1 MNVVAKWQRL
11 VEDQQ
16 ALRLLVVLVSL
27 LWSAVVLL
35 QNPVLNDDA
44 YGYLR
49 AALLFREEGLA
60 AVFDRYGW
68 YGYSVLIGVL
78 DAGLPGG
85 VKAAAHVLNAALLA
99 LLVLA
104 FVDCAALLQPAPRT
118 RLLAAGI
125 LLFPLLNE
133 MRFYVVRDFGFWA
146 FTLLSLCQLERQRR
160 QPGWWLACGWCL
172 ALLAATLFRLEAL
185 LLAAFTPLG
194 TWRGAD
200 WRARAQPYV
209 VLVLMASLLLLLAQL
224 TGADLPARL
233 QYAYR
238 FYLPP
243 LGDLPATFAAEA
255 EAVITL
261 LYSAGNFPRSADF
274 AYGVVLLALNH
285 LVVFAANLI
294 EALGTPL
301 TLLLAVGLWR
311 GWLRGRLQGVWAAY
325 WQVSAL
331 SLFVFLCLMH
341 FLTQRYAT
349 LLCLLLLV
357 WLPTLLQQAD
367 LALQQ
372 TMHPRRWRLAGGLVL
387 ALLAVDSLFSFGHSQ
402 DYLQQAVAWT
412 RSNLPPGQT
421 LLTNNR
427 FVAFESGRM
436 PDFDQPPATLAD
448 TLRLVPLNSPLVVVL
463 KAGDDAGRQQLADL
477 ANLQLLACFANR
489 RGDEARVYHVNDPA
503 LPQSP

>member
-1 MNVVAKWQRL
+1 MSVVTKWQRL

-16 ALRLLVVLVSL
+16 TLRLLVVLVSL

-85 VKAAAHVLNAALLA
+85 VKAAAHVLDAALLA

-146 FTLLSLCQLERQRR
+146 FTLLSLSQLERQRR
-160 QPGWWLACGWCL
+160 QPGWWPACGWCL

-194 TWRGAD
+194 AWRGTD
-200 WRARAQPYV
+200 WRTRWQPYV
-209 VLVLMASLLLLLAQL
+209 ALVLIAGLLLLLAQF

-238 FYLPP
+238 FTCHRSVICRRALPRR
-243 LGDLPATFAAEA
+243 
-255 EAVITL
+255 
-261 LYSAGNFPRSADF
+261 PRHSSRCYTVRA
-274 AYGVVLLALNH
+274 
-285 LVVFAANLI
+285 I
-294 EALGTPL
+294 S
-301 TLLLAVGLWR
+301 R
-311 GWLRGRLQGVWAAY
+311 GMPTSPMVW
-325 WQVSAL
+325 
-331 SLFVFLCLMH
+331 C
-341 FLTQRYAT
+341 
-349 LLCLLLLV
+349 CLLSIT
-357 WLPTLLQQAD
+357 WWYSRPISSKHWA
-367 LALQQ
+367 
-372 TMHPRRWRLAGGLVL
+372 PR
-387 ALLAVDSLFSFGHSQ
+387 
-402 DYLQQAVAWT
+402 
-412 RSNLPPGQT
+412 
-421 LLTNNR
+421 
-427 FVAFESGRM
+427 
-436 PDFDQPPATLAD
+436 
-448 TLRLVPLNSPLVVVL
+448 
-463 KAGDDAGRQQLADL
+463 
-477 ANLQLLACFANR
+477 
-489 RGDEARVYHVNDPA
+489 
-503 LPQSP
+503 